1 MYPKVNPLSGLIYSA
16 RSSDV
21 ELVIVN
27 GEIVLENGQYCTLD
41 LEKVMYMAERT
52 SKELLGL

>member
-1 MYPKVNPLSGLIYSA
+1 M
-16 RSSDV
+16 

-52 SKELLGL
+52 SKNYWAYEKGSKYRSISPGTTCGLN